1 MDTAAPSTPPNP
13 PGCSVEDVGKAP
25 LSALGFELPTSEV
38 PAPRTPTR
46 PPPGWAKRKADG
58 APLPQRGAKRKA
70 DGAPEADGE
79 TRDQTTARL
88 RSELLILQAQLE
100 LVERRKQEKETQ
112 EVKQPSDV
120 GGPKPSRAHKLLPLQ
135 AKSSPASSAPS
146 FENPYA
152 G

>member
-13 PGCSVEDVGKAP
+13 PGCSVEDEGKAP

-58 APLPQRGAKRKA
+58 APG
-70 DGAPEADGE
+70 ADGE

-100 LVERRKQEKETQ
+100 LVERRKKEKETQ
-112 EVKQPSDV
+112 EVKQPLVCSDV
-120 GGPKPSRAHKLLPLQ
+120 GGPKPSRAHKLLPTQ

-146 FENPYA
+146 FENPYV